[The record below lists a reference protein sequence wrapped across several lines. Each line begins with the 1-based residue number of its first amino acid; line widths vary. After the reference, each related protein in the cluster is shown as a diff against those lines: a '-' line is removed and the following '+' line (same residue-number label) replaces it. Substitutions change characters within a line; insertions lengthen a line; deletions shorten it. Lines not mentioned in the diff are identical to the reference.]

1 MIDHTEA
8 IQKAGLSTPFAMRI
22 AGEVPEVNR
31 SIDATD
37 PTTGRTLSQVPVAEG
52 AQINAAVLAAREAFD
67 HGPWWNEWSA
77 SKRARCLS
85 KLAGLAREHRKE
97 LSRIESLDVGMP
109 RGMADKLS
117 VGALI
122 RSLEYYASWAD
133 KLTGSVIP
141 MHSNSQ
147 LDYTQPEPIGVIAA
161 IIPWNTP
168 LLMVGAKLGPA
179 LVTGNVVILKPSE
192 HASLS
197 TLKLASLMDEAGF
210 PDGVVQIVTGD
221 GETGDLLVRHPGVD
235 KLSFTGG
242 RETARK
248 VQAAAAE
255 SLKPCIF
262 ELGGKSPNIVFEDAD
277 LDRVPMLSS
286 LGVFGLSGQICAAGS
301 RLLVQRSVHDDVVE
315 RLIESAKSLAPGDP
329 LVPWT
334 MLGPLIHTDH
344 RDRVQAALQA
354 GLDSG
359 ATLAYAGK
367 VNGLGEEGSFMAPH
381 ILTGVTPDMPVWKHE
396 IFGPVLCITPF
407 EDEAEA
413 IRLANAT
420 EYGLAAGIWT
430 RDLARAHRVAR
441 AVRAG
446 VVWVNTYGL
455 LPHNAPFGGMKGSGW
470 GREGGAEAL
479 SGYTQTKNV
488 LVDLSG

>member
-8 IQKAGLSTPFAMRI
+8 IEKAGLSAPFSMRI
-22 AGEVPEVNR
+22 AGEVAQPSR
-31 SIDATD
+31 TMDATD
-37 PTTGRTLSQVPVAEG
+37 PTTGKTISQVPVAGPE
-52 AQINAAVLAAREAFD
+52 QINAAVTAARTAFD
-67 HGPWWNEWSA
+67 AGPWWNEWGA
-77 SKRARCLS
+77 SRRARCLT
-85 KLAGLAREHRKE
+85 KLAKLVREHRKE

-122 RSLEYYASWAD
+122 RNLEYYASWAD

-141 MHSNSQ
+141 MSSTTQ

-161 IIPWNTP
+161 VIPWNTP

-210 PDGVVQIVTGD
+210 PEGVVQVLTGD
-221 GETGDLLVRHPGVD
+221 GSTGDLLVRHPGVD
-235 KLSFTGG
+235 KVSFTGG
-242 RETARK
+242 RETAKK

-255 SLKPCIF
+255 TLKPCIF
-262 ELGGKSPNIVFEDAD
+262 ELGGKSPNIVFADAD
-277 LDRVPMLSS
+277 LNRVPMLSS
-286 LGVFGLSGQICAAGS
+286 MGVFGLSGQICAAGS
-301 RLLVQRSVHDDVVE
+301 RMLVEKSVHDEVVAQ
-315 RLIESAKSLAPGDP
+315 ITESAKSLPMGDP

-334 MLGPLIHTDH
+334 MLGPLIHSGH
-344 RDRVQAALQA
+344 RDRVQAAVQA
-354 GLDSG
+354 GLDAG
-359 ATLAYAGK
+359 ATLAYRGE
-367 VNGLGEEGSFMAPH
+367 VNGLGDQGSFMAPH
-381 ILTGVTPDMPVWKHE
+381 ILTGVTPDMPVWKEE

-407 EDEAEA
+407 EDEADA

-420 EYGLAAGIWT
+420 DYGLAAGIWT
-430 RDLARAHRVAR
+430 QDLGRAHRVAR
-441 AVRAG
+441 GVRAG
-446 VVWVNTYGL
+446 VVWVNTYGM

-470 GREGGAEAL
+470 GREGGVEAL
-479 SGYTQTKNV
+479 AGYIQTKNI
-488 LVDLSG
+488 LIDLNK

>member
-8 IQKAGLSTPFAMRI
+8 IEKAGLATPLSMRI
-22 AGEVPEVNR
+22 AGDAPAAER
-31 SIDATD
+31 SLDATD
-37 PTTGRTLSQVPVAEG
+37 PTTGGTLAQVPIAGSE
-52 AQINAAVLAAREAFD
+52 QINAALAAARQAFD
-67 HGPWWNEWSA
+67 SGPWWNDWSA
-77 SKRARCLS
+77 SKRARCLI
-85 KLAGLAREHRKE
+85 KLAGLVREHRKE

-133 KLTGSVIP
+133 KLTGTVIP
-141 MHSNSQ
+141 MSSNTQ

-179 LVTGNVVILKPSE
+179 LVTGNVVVLKPSE

-210 PDGVVQIVTGD
+210 PEGVVQVVTGD
-221 GETGDLLVRHPGVD
+221 GETGDLLVRHQSVD
-235 KLSFTGG
+235 KVSFTGG
-242 RETARK
+242 RETACK

-262 ELGGKSPNIVFEDAD
+262 ELGGKSPNIIFEDAD
-277 LDRVPMLSS
+277 LDKVPMLSS
-286 LGVFGLSGQICAAGS
+286 MGVFGLSGQICAAGS
-301 RLLVQRSVHDDVVE
+301 RLLVHASVHDEVVA
-315 RLIESAKSLAPGDP
+315 RLTEAAKSLPMGDP

-334 MLGPLIHTDH
+334 MLGPLIHTGH
-344 RDRVQAALQA
+344 RDRVQAAVQA
-354 GLDSG
+354 GLDAG
-359 ATLAYAGK
+359 ATLAFAGEI
-367 VNGLGEEGSFMAPH
+367 NGLGEQGSFMAPH
-381 ILTGVTPDMPVWKHE
+381 ILTGVTPDMPVWKNE

-407 EDEAEA
+407 EDEADA

-420 EYGLAAGIWT
+420 DYGLAAGIWT
-430 RDLARAHRVAR
+430 RDLGRAHRVAR

-446 VVWVNTYGL
+446 VVWVNTYGM

-488 LVDLSG
+488 LVDLND

>member
-8 IQKAGLSTPFAMRI
+8 ILKAGLSTPLTMRI
-22 AGEVPEVNR
+22 AADIPEVE
-31 SIDATD
+31 SFIETTD
-37 PTTGRTLSQVPVAEG
+37 PTTGEALARVPIAGSE
-52 AQINAAVLAAREAFD
+52 QIDAAVAAARSAFD
-67 HGPWWNEWSA
+67 AGPWWNDWGP
-77 SKRARCLS
+77 SKRARCLTR
-85 KLAGLAREHRKE
+85 LAGLVREHRKD

-133 KLTGSVIP
+133 KLTGTVIP
-141 MHSNSQ
+141 MKSNTQ

-210 PDGVVQIVTGD
+210 PEGVVQVLTGD
-221 GETGDLLVRHPGVD
+221 GSTGDLLVRHPGVD

-242 RETARK
+242 RSTAKK

-255 SLKPCIF
+255 TLKPCIF
-262 ELGGKSPNIVFEDAD
+262 ELGGKSPNIIFEDAD
-277 LDRVPMLSS
+277 LDKVPMLSS
-286 LGVFGLSGQICAAGS
+286 MGVFGLTGQICAAGS
-301 RLLVQRSVHDDVVE
+301 RMLVQRSVHDEVVA
-315 RLIESAKSLAPGDP
+315 RLIEAARSLTPGDP

-334 MLGPLIHTDH
+334 MLGPLIHTEH
-344 RDRVQAALQA
+344 RDRVQAAVQS
-354 GLDSG
+354 GLTEG
-359 ATLAYAGK
+359 ATLAYAGDL
-367 VNGLGEEGSFMAPH
+367 NGLGEQGSFMAPH
-381 ILTGVTPDMPVWKHE
+381 ILTGVTPDMAVWREE

-407 EDEAEA
+407 EDEADA
-413 IRLANAT
+413 IRLANQT
-420 EYGLAAGIWT
+420 DYGLAAGIWT
-430 RDLARAHRVAR
+430 RDLGRAHRVAR

-446 VVWVNTYGL
+446 VIWINTYGM

-470 GREGGAEAL
+470 GREGGVEAL
-479 SGYTQTKNV
+479 GGYTQTKNV